1 MTVMVTNQIIIDEL
15 VEDEKETVRRL
26 LVESYQQYEHEY
38 TNPHQWEDYLANIK
52 ASVDNPDVKKI
63 LIAKNNV
70 NILGTLQLFESSEKA
85 YQKPE
90 LQIFSPIIRLLAVHP
105 QARGRGVAQ
114 ELLKAGLHFAKSQ
127 GANKLYLH
135 TGDKMQKAIR
145 LYEWFGFKRDQTK
158 EFMNNDI
165 LVKCYRF
172 DL

>member
-1 MTVMVTNQIIIDEL
+1 MVTNQIIIDEL

-172 DL
+172 DI